1 MDKKNCDGTQYPKH
15 ALKCKRTQ
23 HSECWHGIITLL
35 CLFSYQHRLC
45 DDRKVIIFGGNEESN
60 QSFDCSFNAG
70 VLMKY
75 YTVRWFVGDVELTF
89 FHREGW
95 GKEENKEKME
105 KNRYRLMNNFQV
117 RPTILSSSYRIGIAK
132 KKCMM
137 AVSIKKFSLIMVVSD
152 WITN

>member
-1 MDKKNCDGTQYPKH
+1 MSVNSRLRNDIVEITKKSLREGKEGNKIGKKMDKKNCDGTQYPKH

-35 CLFSYQHRLC
+35 PLLFYQHRLC

-89 FHREGW
+89 
-95 GKEENKEKME
+95 
-105 KNRYRLMNNFQV
+105 
-117 RPTILSSSYRIGIAK
+117 SK
-132 KKCMM
+132 KKERRRRRRM
-137 AVSIKKFSLIMVVSD
+137 SLAGRRIRK
-152 WITN
+152 